1 MKEHRDFNL
10 RVKSKPL
17 SEECLARILRET
29 TVERDAAETYER
41 LTGEKIPESQEGNGD
56 ETVN

>member
-10 RVKSKPL
+10 RRKARPL
-17 SEECLARILRET
+17 SSECLARILRET
-29 TVERDAAETYER
+29 TIERDAAETFER
-41 LTGEKIPESQEGNGD
+41 LTGKKIPESQEGNRD

>member
-10 RVKSKPL
+10 RRKAKPL

-29 TVERDAAETYER
+29 TVERDAAETFER
-41 LTGEKIPESQEGNGD
+41 LTGKKIPESREGNRD
-56 ETVN
+56 EAVN

>member
-10 RVKSKPL
+10 RRKARPL
-17 SEECLARILRET
+17 SSECLARILRET
-29 TVERDAAETYER
+29 TVERDAAETFER
-41 LTGEKIPESQEGNGD
+41 LTGKKIPESQEGNRD

>member
-1 MKEHRDFNL
+1 MKEHRDFNS
-10 RVKSKPL
+10 RRKAKPL

-29 TVERDAAETYER
+29 TVERDAAETFER
-41 LTGEKIPESQEGNGD
+41 LTNKKIPESQEGNRD

>member
-10 RVKSKPL
+10 RRKARPL
-17 SEECLARILRET
+17 SSECLARILRET
-29 TVERDAAETYER
+29 TVEKDAAETFER
-41 LTGEKIPESQEGNGD
+41 PTGKKIPESQEGNRD

>member
-10 RVKSKPL
+10 RRKAKPL

-29 TVERDAAETYER
+29 TVERDAAETFER
-41 LTGEKIPESQEGNGD
+41 LTGKKIPESQEGNRD